1 MGRVI
6 TFLLVLIGLI
16 AVLGIAAFFVFRRDD
31 IAYETLAS
39 RYETAA
45 SRYIDLPSGVH
56 LHYRE
61 TGATN
66 APTLIL
72 LHGYAASLHT
82 WDAWIPLLETE
93 YHVISI
99 DLPGHGLTRAPAG
112 YQANIPAF
120 AALVEEFA
128 EAKQLGRF
136 ALIGN
141 SMGGNTA
148 WEYALAH
155 PERLDALVLVNAA
168 GWPGE
173 GASEPIAFKLIR
185 FGPTANVLRAI
196 DTGPLIRQGLQQAFA
211 DQALVTDAMVTQ
223 YTELSRAPGHRDIML
238 QLLAG
243 RSTRDPAS
251 AERLAPITTPTL
263 ILQGDRDNL
272 IDPRHAESFRD
283 AIAGSQLHMF
293 TNVGH
298 VPQEEIPEDS
308 ANVLKEF
315 LYQVYEGSALAP
327 SIAAQ

>member
-1 MGRVI
+1 MGRFI

-31 IAYETLAS
+31 IPYETLAS

-45 SRYIDLPSGVH
+45 SRYVDLPNGVH

-61 TGATN
+61 TGASN

-72 LHGYAASLHT
+72 LHGFAASLHT
-82 WDAWIPLLETE
+82 WDAWTPLLEQD

-112 YQANIPAF
+112 YQANILAF
-120 AALVEEFA
+120 TEIVEAFA
-128 EAKQLGRF
+128 EAKQISRF
-136 ALIGN
+136 TLIGN

-155 PERLDALVLVNAA
+155 PERLDALVLVDAA

-173 GASEPIAFKLIR
+173 GPSEPIAFKLMR
-185 FGPTANVLRAI
+185 VGPAATVLRAI

-238 QLLAG
+238 QLLVG
-243 RSTRDPAS
+243 RSARDPAS
-251 AERLAPITTPTL
+251 PERLAPITAPTL
-263 ILQGDRDNL
+263 VMQGERDNL
-272 IDPRHAESFRD
+272 VAPRHAQQFAD
-283 AIAGSQLHMF
+283 AITGSELHMF
-293 TNVGH
+293 ANVGH
-298 VPQEEIPEDS
+298 VPQEEIPEAS
-308 ANVLKEF
+308 ADVLKQF
-315 LYQVYEGSALAP
+315 LYSVYEGNALAP
-327 SIAAQ
+327 GIAAQ